1 MKDML
6 MNSTNG
12 AHPTGGPRKDSCVL
26 VSVAYLGKKLGYFST
41 NSHPSLVEGYSW
53 DIDSPALLTTPD
65 FRPSHYFRQRETG
78 S

>member
-1 MKDML
+1 

-26 VSVAYLGKKLGYFST
+26 VSVAYLGKKLGYLST

-53 DIDSPALLTTPD
+53 DIDSPALLTT
-65 FRPSHYFRQRETG
+65 
-78 S
+78 